1 MAQENNIKDKPAAEP
16 EVEKSAESAAKG
28 APEASAAEET
38 AGKARE
44 DKAADKKAQES
55 RSAASAAGDASEELT
70 KKLAEAQ
77 DKYVRMAAEFEN
89 FRRRTA
95 KEKLDL
101 VKSAGENI
109 LKGMLPV
116 LDDCERAIA
125 QLAATE
131 ASTFEKEGTGL
142 IYSKLLSYMK
152 SCGLEEIQVLGMEY
166 DADSAEAVA
175 MLPVQEPDKKGVVLE
190 VVVKGYTLGGKVIR
204 FPKVVVGQ

>member
-1 MAQENNIKDKPAAEP
+1 MAQENNIKEKPAAEP
-16 EVEKSAESAAKG
+16 EVEQSAEGAVKG
-28 APEASAAEET
+28 VSEASAEEET
-38 AGKARE
+38 AAKAQE
-44 DKAADKKAQES
+44 DKASDCES
-55 RSAASAAGDASEELT
+55 VTSAAEDAAEELA

-95 KEKLDL
+95 KEKVDL

-175 MLPVQEPDKKGVVLE
+175 MLPVQESEKKGVVLE

>member
-1 MAQENNIKDKPAAEP
+1 MAQENNIKDKPTAEP
-16 EVEKSAESAAKG
+16 EVEKGAEGAAE
-28 APEASAAEET
+28 APAAEEAAKEASQET
-38 AGKARE
+38 AKEGKA
-44 DKAADKKAQES
+44 
-55 RSAASAAGDASEELT
+55 AAGDAAEEMAR
-70 KKLAEAQ
+70 KLAEAQ

-89 FRRRTA
+89 FRRRTS

-175 MLPVQEPDKKGVVLE
+175 MLPVQEPEKKGIVLE